1 MPLLLPFL
9 GKTPRIAPSAFVA
22 ENATI
27 IGDVEIGDEANVWF
41 GCVLRGDVGPIRVGA
56 RTNLQDLCC
65 VHVTGGLSET
75 VVGAD
80 VTVGHGA
87 VLHGCAV
94 EDGCLI
100 GMGSIVLD
108 NARVGATSVV
118 GAGSLVTANK
128 VIPPGSMAM
137 GRPAK
142 VLRPLSPDEAM
153 MGRHGA
159 LGYVELAR
167 QYRAGPGR

>member
-1 MPLLLPFL
+1 MALIIPFG
-9 GKTPRIAPSAFVA
+9 GKTPRVAPSAFVA
-22 ENATI
+22 ENATL
-27 IGDVEIGDEANVWF
+27 IGDVEIGEDASVWF

-56 RTNLQDLCC
+56 RTNIQDLCC

-75 VVGAD
+75 RVGAD

-87 VLHGCAV
+87 VLHGCVV

-108 NARVGATSVV
+108 NARVGENSVV
-118 GAGSLVTANK
+118 GAGSLVTAGK
-128 VIPPGSMAM
+128 AFPPGSMVM

-142 VLRPLSPDEAM
+142 LVRPATEAEM
-153 MGRHGA
+153 RLGREGA
-159 LGYVELAR
+159 FGYVELAR
-167 QYRAGPGR
+167 HYPRR